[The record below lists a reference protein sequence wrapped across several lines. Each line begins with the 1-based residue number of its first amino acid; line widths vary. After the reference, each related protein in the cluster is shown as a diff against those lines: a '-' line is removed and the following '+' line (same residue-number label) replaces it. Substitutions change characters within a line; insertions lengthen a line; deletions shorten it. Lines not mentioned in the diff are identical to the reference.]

1 VQQCERGSFNEDMK
15 REDLNFYLQKVPAQ
29 EIFQLCEKI
38 NNEARVD
45 IIQKPTRQTL
55 LLPVKDP
62 INKGS
67 FFSGEVLVT
76 STIVQV
82 NSENGWAMVLDENN
96 ELSRAVAILDGAFA
110 AGILQEPILRL
121 AEKGKNIIRDEEEKI
136 NRKVEAT
143 RVSFDLM

>member
-1 VQQCERGSFNEDMK
+1 MK
-15 REDLNFYLQKVPAQ
+15 REDLNYYLQKVPEQ

-38 NNEARVD
+38 SNKARVE

-82 NSENGWAMVLDENN
+82 NNENGWAMVLDEND
-96 ELSRAVAILDGAFA
+96 ELSRAVAILDGAFS
-110 AGILQEPILRL
+110 AGILQQPILRL

-136 NRKVEAT
+136 NRKVEET

>member
-1 VQQCERGSFNEDMK
+1 ME
-15 REDLNFYLQKVPAQ
+15 REDLNYYLQKVPA
-29 EIFQLCEKI
+29 EELLTLCEKV
-38 NNEARVD
+38 NDEARVA

-62 INKGS
+62 INQGS
-67 FFSGEVLVT
+67 FYSGEVLVT

-96 ELSRAVAILDGAFA
+96 DLSRAVAILDGAFA
-110 AGILQEPILRL
+110 AGILRQEVL
-121 AEKGKNIIRDEEEKI
+121 ALAGKGKKIIGEEQAKI
-136 NRKVEAT
+136 NLKVEGT

>member
-1 VQQCERGSFNEDMK
+1 MK
-15 REDLNFYLQKVPAQ
+15 REDLNYYLQKVPEQ

-38 NNEARVD
+38 SNKARVE

-82 NSENGWAMVLDENN
+82 NNENGWAMVLDENN
-96 ELSRAVAILDGAFA
+96 ELSRAVAILDGAFS
-110 AGILQEPILRL
+110 AGILQQPILRL

-136 NRKVEAT
+136 NRKVEET